1 MRITGENI
9 GLYRERVSAN
19 IKVALAQV
27 VFVKQAIKYALASVI
42 CAACRNC
49 TRLTADKT

>member
-27 VFVKQAIKYALASVI
+27 VFVKQAIKYALASDL
-42 CAACRNC
+42 R
-49 TRLTADKT
+49 RMPELH